1 MKNQFLKIA
10 GVKSETAFYKKY
22 KTEKDFFKAHPEA
35 KKLISKAQSGLQTDA
50 NANGIP
56 DYLEYTPTL
65 GPNQFMQG
73 NNTIGS
79 FTSGNV
85 PPQYSGSMFKPTQIP
100 QVNYGMP
107 DQNKFNK
114 PPQDWE
120 VETPPQ
126 MFVGPQQSYGMDQYI
141 QANNQAVTGQP
152 NISSNI
158 NKKSGQPFNFQGF
171 GNVFFGAVNGFN
183 KLKAEKELTKKL
195 NTWADVS
202 DVVTKAGISN
212 AYAEKPKRQY
222 FKPDDPRFIHNTSE
236 QTLKQ
241 GRGTDVIGQNGSMVG
256 GNPTETSNN
265 YGPGSNVYKDLED
278 PNDVKQFQGGGGFGS
293 WFGQANSALGG
304 SDNTSFMSNVGQGSP
319 FDSLVGGMFGNNAG
333 SSLGGALGS
342 LGGPLGSLAGT
353 AIGGYLDKEPG
364 KQAFQQGR
372 INRNNDFMSRL
383 DYTNGITGGL
393 NAIAVGKNG
402 GYMNPEYNPQ
412 VITMFG
418 DHTAE
423 DFADYA
429 HKYRAGG
436 HLKEYTPP
444 SKRAMETYENGGE
457 ISSYALG
464 GKLKSYWGGKVED
477 ESHNPYLPG
486 SGMTAM
492 IKGASHKN
500 GGVGISYGD
509 GENEYQGYAA
519 NGADMGA
526 DIEAED
532 KEPVIE
538 IAENGTNDT
547 KAVVYGNIPA
557 SKIMADS
564 FGNESVNRLVDKY
577 PGWTMKKIIAERTK
591 DEIKANK
598 NIDKAAKISNNTDT
612 NTKWGKLDEATA
624 KIIKDSGDSTLKMI
638 ADEKIGLADFQD
650 YLQDIKQKLSFVR
663 GKNVSAEAVGKGTL
677 KGKPLTIGDVLSG
690 KIDDRDPVTK
700 DAEIKNPFTNQEE
713 VAKFG
718 TSLRKAQNSTTVT
731 PADDSIT
738 EDQYNN
744 FIKLYNESQSTKG
757 KANNSTL
764 EFQKLYHQFFPKE
777 ALAAIQKT
785 TRENGISNKAKE
797 MGLTKEDI
805 LEGKDIA
812 KILQS
817 NEDKYHGPRT
827 DQYMASVRSHFK
839 QAPDL
844 KLNTLGVTPTTTV
857 NTTKPGIGVVPYK
870 DNHIVD
876 VANMLGALFQKDNLP
891 PIDPREFAGEYM
903 ALAQNQ
909 YEPVPA
915 QHYTAELDP
924 LYRVSYQDVRNAST
938 ADFRDALRQGAFN
951 PAVAAG
957 VYGKKAMSD
966 QSSYAD
972 EFRTNQALEQQI
984 FGGNRAKINQER
996 LTNLQL
1002 DAAQMDKQEMAKS
1015 KTKEINQKAIASIA
1029 DKNMKYDADVMKY
1042 KIDRNLFP
1050 NFGYD
1055 PSGKIHVQGPL
1066 YKPTIA
1072 QIYGG
1077 KSTIEEVPVYDA
1089 DGKIKYYKMQETGAS
1104 NTPSLAT
1111 PPFIPG
1117 QEFIKTG
1124 KNGKS
1129 IVKNAK
1135 NSSVVRG
1142 YKNL

>member
-1 MKNQFLKIA
+1 MKSQILKIA
-10 GVKSETAFYKKY
+10 GVKSEKEFYKKY
-22 KTEKDFFKAHPEA
+22 PTEAAFFKAHPEA
-35 KKLISKAQSGLQTDA
+35 KSIKKAQNSASLQTDA

-56 DYLEYTPTL
+56 DYLEMNPPSPTY
-65 GPNQFMQG
+65 GPQNNWNFG
-73 NNTIGS
+73 NNFTAPSPS
-79 FTSGNV
+79 FNAPSVGQMAGNTFQPAADSFATPNYGQQWAQQNPLPANNPNSKFSNGV
-85 PPQYSGSMFKPTQIP
+85 FGSGSK
-100 QVNYGMP
+100 G
-107 DQNKFNK
+107 K
-114 PPQDWE
+114 
-120 VETPPQ
+120 
-126 MFVGPQQSYGMDQYI
+126 
-141 QANNQAVTGQP
+141 
-152 NISSNI
+152 
-158 NKKSGQPFNFQGF
+158 GQPFNMQGF
-171 GNVFFGAVNGFN
+171 GNVFTGAVEGFQA
-183 KLKAEKELTKKL
+183 LKAEKELTNKL
-195 NTWADVS
+195 ETWANVS
-202 DVVTKAGISN
+202 DVVKKAGISN
-212 AYAEKPKRQY
+212 AFAEKPKRQY
-222 FKPDDPRFIHNTSE
+222 YRVDDPRFIHNTGE
-236 QTLKQ
+236 QTIQQ
-241 GRGTDVIGQNGSMVG
+241 GRGTDVLGVVQNGSMIG
-256 GNPTETSNN
+256 GNPTEIQNT
-265 YGPGSNVYKDLED
+265 YAPEHTLFDDLGYEPLED
-278 PNDVKQFQGGGGFGS
+278 SQQVKVYAGGGGFGAA
-293 WFGQANSALGG
+293 WGQANAGLSG
-304 SDNTSFMSNVGQGSP
+304 SGNTSFMGNVGQGSP
-319 FDSLVGGMFGNNAG
+319 FDSFIGGQFGNNAG
-333 SSLGGALGS
+333 SKIGGSLGS
-342 LGGPLGSLAGT
+342 LFGPLGSLAGT
-353 AIGGYLDKEPG
+353 AIGGYFDKEPG
-364 KQAFQQGR
+364 HQAFQQGR
-372 INRNNDFMSRL
+372 INENNNFLSRL
-383 DYTNGITGGL
+383 DYANGITGGL
-393 NAIAVGKNG
+393 NKIAVGKNG

-444 SKRAMETYENGGE
+444 SERAMQTYENGGE

-477 ESHNPYLPG
+477 TSYNPHLPG

-492 IKGASHKN
+492 IKGASHKD

-526 DIEAED
+526 DIEAELN
-532 KEPVIE
+532 EPVIE
-538 IAENGTNDT
+538 IAENGTKDT

-557 SKIMADS
+557 SKIMADE

-577 PGWTMKKIIAERTK
+577 PGWTMKKIITERTK

-598 NIDKAAKISNNTDT
+598 NIDKAAKISNNADT
-612 NTKWGKLDEATA
+612 NTRFGKLDEATA
-624 KIIKDSGDSTLKMI
+624 KIIRESGDDTLKMI

-677 KGKPLTIGDVLSG
+677 KGKPLTIDDVLAG
-690 KIDDRDPVTK
+690 KIDDRDPITK
-700 DAEIKNPFTNQEE
+700 DAEIKNPYANSEE

-718 TSLRKAQNSTTVT
+718 TSLRKAQNSTTIT

-785 TRENGISNKAKE
+785 TKENGLSNRAKE
-797 MGLTKEDI
+797 LGLTKDDI
-805 LEGKDIA
+805 LAGKDIA

-839 QAPDL
+839 QTPDL
-844 KLNTLGVTPTTTV
+844 KLNTLGVTPTTTTA

-870 DNHIVD
+870 GNNIANI
-876 VANMLGALFQKDNLP
+876 ANMILPFIQKDNLP
-891 PIDPREFAGEYM
+891 PIDPRQFTKEYM
-903 ALAQNQ
+903 SIAQNTPYAVQ
-909 YEPVPA
+909 A
-915 QHYTAELDP
+915 QKYSPELDP

-938 ADFRDALRQGAFN
+938 ADFRDALKQGAFN

-957 VYGKKAMSD
+957 VYAKKAMAD
-966 QSSYAD
+966 QTSYAD

-984 FGGNRAKINQER
+984 FGGNRAKINQAQ

-1002 DAAQMDKQEMAKS
+1002 LADQRDKQLESDAI
-1015 KTKEINQKAIASIA
+1015 TKRTNLEAIGSIS
-1029 DKNMKYDADVMKY
+1029 DKNLKYDADIMKY
-1042 KIDRNLFP
+1042 KVDRNLFP
-1050 NFGYD
+1050 QFGYD
-1055 PSGKIHVQGPL
+1055 ASGKIQNRGPW
-1066 YKPTIA
+1066 YQPTIP

-1077 KSTIEEVPVYDA
+1077 KSTIEEVPVYGP
-1089 DGKIKYYKMQETGAS
+1089 DGKIQYYKMVEAGKT
-1104 NTPSLAT
+1104 TTDTTTLPSSAT
-1111 PPFIPG
+1111 PPFVPG
-1117 QEFIKTG
+1117 QGYVSK
-1124 KNGKS
+1124 KNGGS
-1129 IVKNAK
+1129 VVKNAK